1 MALSKHAK
9 ALKSSPL
16 KHLPR
21 YLQEMQQ
28 PPLHRT
34 YLRQRLQHQLLVD
47 RLCRLL
53 QYIHGRSGL
62 ARRRFHQ
69 HQVLLRQ

>member
-1 MALSKHAK
+1 
-9 ALKSSPL
+9 
-16 KHLPR
+16 
-21 YLQEMQQ
+21 MQQ

-69 HQVLLRQ
+69 HQVLPRQ